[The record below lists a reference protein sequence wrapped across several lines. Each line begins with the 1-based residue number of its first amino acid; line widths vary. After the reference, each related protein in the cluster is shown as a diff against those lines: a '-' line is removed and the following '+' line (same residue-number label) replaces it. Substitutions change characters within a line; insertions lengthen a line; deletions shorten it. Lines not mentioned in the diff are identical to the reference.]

1 MRRIVFVRLVC
12 AVAASLVL
20 VGAALAAKA
29 PTKKELDAMS
39 LFLSNFTELG
49 FMDASAEAIA
59 DPDNY
64 ADAVR
69 FGVGHNY
76 LNNRKSRI
84 VANKKGADVNGDM
97 SIEAKFVEESVEKYF
112 GVKVRADK
120 SADDGE
126 PAYHFDGKRF
136 HFNGKDQDPGK
147 VYYARVDEVDAD
159 GKGTYE
165 ATGVVYNVKDK
176 KEVLA
181 DFRAVFK
188 DWTWKGRK
196 TYALVTL
203 ETEYR

>member
-1 MRRIVFVRLVC
+1 
-12 AVAASLVL
+12 
-20 VGAALAAKA
+20 
-29 PTKKELDAMS
+29 MS

-59 DPDNY
+59 APDNY

-159 GKGTYE
+159 GKGAYE